1 MAAPRRVLP
10 QEIRFTLEF
19 QPGAPF
25 QQSIINSIMAPFNLD
40 QLDCS
45 INEIIYPTAWPVGFG
60 GDPDIIDLPTHW
72 VPWDDDIV
80 STSQYHFYV
89 ADLEVYESMAAVA
102 TATDNHLS
110 MVPAGLPFDLRME
123 TILIVHQLPMMQL
136 MELVAQSAD
145 RIITLER
152 RLGDAEAAI
161 AQIRFHLCLWSIGQV
176 RLLSLVVRSLRISSD
191 SPSWLWKSACAFH
204 WLAAAFHLF
213 FLEVMFHHCTAVH
226 SFPCPTGS
234 FSARMTRSG
243 RSGHV
248 PPYPV
253 ARS

>member
-1 MAAPRRVLP
+1 MAVQSRRCLDRGQAALHRPVVLQPSRVYQPHWSFGAFCTGLVLGLPWPLLLSSCGCHHFDSMAAPRRVLP
-10 QEIRFTLEF
+10 KEIRFALEF

-40 QLDCS
+40 QLYCS

-80 STSQYHFYV
+80 STSQNHFYV

-102 TATDNHLS
+102 TATDNHVS
-110 MVPAGLPFDLRME
+110 MVPAGPAFDLRME

-136 MELVAQSAD
+136 MELVAQSVD

-161 AQIRFHLCLWSIGQV
+161 AQIRVHLGL
-176 RLLSLVVRSLRISSD
+176 
-191 SPSWLWKSACAFH
+191 
-204 WLAAAFHLF
+204 
-213 FLEVMFHHCTAVH
+213 
-226 SFPCPTGS
+226 
-234 FSARMTRSG
+234 
-243 RSGHV
+243 
-248 PPYPV
+248 
-253 ARS
+253 

>member
-1 MAAPRRVLP
+1 MLSVLVLHWVWLLPRFPFSGGVITVIIMDAPRRVLP

-45 INEIIYPTAWPVGFG
+45 INEIIYPTAWPIGFG
-60 GDPDIIDLPTHW
+60 GDPDLIDLPTHW

-110 MVPAGLPFDLRME
+110 MVPAGVPFDFRME
-123 TILIVHQLPMMQL
+123 TILIVHQLPLMQL
-136 MELVAQSAD
+136 MELAAQSAD

-161 AQIRFHLCLWSIGQV
+161 AQIRFHLGL
-176 RLLSLVVRSLRISSD
+176 
-191 SPSWLWKSACAFH
+191 
-204 WLAAAFHLF
+204 
-213 FLEVMFHHCTAVH
+213 
-226 SFPCPTGS
+226 
-234 FSARMTRSG
+234 
-243 RSGHV
+243 
-248 PPYPV
+248 
-253 ARS
+253 

>member
-1 MAAPRRVLP
+1 MVVITVIIMNAPRRVLP

-45 INEIIYPTAWPVGFG
+45 INEIIYPTAWPIGFG

-110 MVPAGLPFDLRME
+110 MVPAGVPFDFRME
-123 TILIVHQLPMMQL
+123 TILIVHQLPLMQL
-136 MELVAQSAD
+136 MELAAQSAD

-161 AQIRFHLCLWSIGQV
+161 AQIRFHLGL
-176 RLLSLVVRSLRISSD
+176 
-191 SPSWLWKSACAFH
+191 
-204 WLAAAFHLF
+204 
-213 FLEVMFHHCTAVH
+213 
-226 SFPCPTGS
+226 
-234 FSARMTRSG
+234 
-243 RSGHV
+243 
-248 PPYPV
+248 
-253 ARS
+253 